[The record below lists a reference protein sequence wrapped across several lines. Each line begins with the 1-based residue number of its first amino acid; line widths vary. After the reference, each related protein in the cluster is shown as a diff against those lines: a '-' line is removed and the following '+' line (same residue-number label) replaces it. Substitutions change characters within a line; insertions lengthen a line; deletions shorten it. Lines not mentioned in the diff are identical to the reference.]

1 MHALKGKYLQ
11 LYIGYL
17 NFFTH
22 FVHLTREIQGSCI
35 TYSSEENSGRR
46 RMTVHIVWL
55 CLLWLKSRLHLTSE
69 SVLLPFRTSASLI
82 TCGPKVNKTSPKTS
96 YQFISIM
103 TTIQKIKLLISYLVK
118 EISRMI
124 WFHNKINTLC
134 RHFPPSIYLIYT
146 LPRRHCIIYATSVKI
161 CISHQI

>member
-1 MHALKGKYLQ
+1 MA
-11 LYIGYL
+11 
-17 NFFTH
+17 
-22 FVHLTREIQGSCI
+22 
-35 TYSSEENSGRR
+35 
-46 RMTVHIVWL
+46 VHIVWL

-82 TCGPKVNKTSPKTS
+82 TCGPKVNKTTPKTN

-134 RHFPPSIYLIYT
+134 RHFPPSIYLIIRFRGDIVSYT
-146 LPRRHCIIYATSVKI
+146 QPQCKNMYIAPNLAQTRKEI
-161 CISHQI
+161 